1 MDKTKFKAFADDCKK
16 IVDYCEKEL
25 GIDLANGNGTGRPD
39 ITDKKVWF
47 NGSEE
52 QRIGVWTTD
61 EQISI
66 PWPSDTAGITDPVA
80 DPIATKTSGTW
91 FAGNL
96 VSQRVAPIDEATGKG
111 SGSYETFAIDVI
123 EKQSEWN
130 KGEKLIFNFTKTAYR
145 PYDLTVTA
153 CLIAFKHHFGDVVK
167 VSSDGEEKDW
177 MDGRVLCNNVL
188 GYGLEMEIFSKD
200 ND

>member
-1 MDKTKFKAFADDCKK
+1 MDKVKFKAFADDCKK

-25 GIDLANGNGTGRPD
+25 GIDLANGNGKGRPN

-66 PWPSDTAGITDPVA
+66 PWPSDTAGIIDPVA

-96 VSQRVAPIDEATGKG
+96 VSQRVAPIDETTGKG
-111 SGSYETFAIDVI
+111 SGSYETFAIDAT
-123 EKQSEWN
+123 EKQVEWR
-130 KGEKLIFNFTKTAYR
+130 KGEKEIFGFTKTAYR